1 MDQTQWKALNQML
14 TKQTSGQKSSS
25 AAGSHSQHKSGLSA
39 NQQQQ
44 YVIVA
49 GGSSQA
55 ATSGTGRTGTAG
67 QRSARQSVNGAT
79 RTQGSASGETEIVKS
94 LLTGRQY
101 GQSILRPDVGR
112 GSRQQGRTASAGQH
126 AAQQA
131 KGSGKQMSLLQTNW
145 QQTQQQ
151 AADASSTSA
160 IQIDPSGLQQVAFSS
175 DMIPEGL
182 GPGEVMYM
190 MVGDVAYQIVGSSKA
205 GGDVSALSATSGI
218 SLDDLAT
225 ISAQQESL
233 KPDMSTFHLQAGDAS
248 SSPSTIVSQD
258 VLQAG
263 IDGQQFLQTM
273 PDGTIATMTE
283 DGMQIVMMAGDG
295 YEASQSGKEGETAST
310 IKLGGQDFVLQ
321 AGQHLPPELQEM
333 VAKGLPIDWS
343 NYEFIIEG
351 ENGPETADAFVMG
364 PTGDHSEV
372 LGIQE
377 MAMVSSGE
385 AVSVLGGGAESG
397 AYSVVTSGAEVG
409 VDEAQSSITVQVITA
424 CPGEFDDGE
433 FAYIYASGDDGNLQE
448 TGAGSATSD
457 DIKPRVIPYSGFLNS
472 FLDFVQGKG
481 GATLSGVASSSAV
494 TGRPSLPKYA
504 LDSASKSKDDHL
516 HQKYK
521 GTPMTIIYTDVTDS
535 SGRPVSYVVTG
546 GSADGLERGKL
557 SAPSGKRKRNQMDGD
572 GDDSGKAEKLY
583 RLSDDG
589 FDLEKVGVKR
599 SSNYVDELS
608 ASGRAK
614 ARSKSRGSSSGRP
627 SVPEANRLG
636 VFAVAES
643 PMLDGPVVHVTQSE
657 PHFYQK
663 GDFVIDR
670 KDAYKLDSYPIWRI
684 ENGKLLQKFDPEL
697 EDGLFI
703 HKSASV
709 YSSWS
714 GDIKSNFKPI
724 MVEVVSTSSTSMGRK
739 QDVRVRVL
747 DKYRTK
753 APDESLEQNPL
764 LQLFNIYLHV
774 LLNQVFE
781 PSYISAIQ
789 QQNLEC
795 YLEPLVQIDQLL
807 VEAEQAVLQEITWK
821 EGFKMELDTW
831 SCYMIVGLR
840 ADQLTLCQAADGT
853 AEKSVMT
860 IKLYGHTYDRETLL
874 AAANELSLAN
884 AKEFPIGRATVE
896 RVGIYH
902 SLHHFKFLLFTKCKE
917 EASFVKSTT
926 GKSVEEVIDDCIQ
939 NRIWVHQLLLD
950 LKGLLERYI
959 IIKTEDDAREAE
971 SVAAAQ

>member
-1 MDQTQWKALNQML
+1 MIN
-14 TKQTSGQKSSS
+14 GQIF
-25 AAGSHSQHKSGLSA
+25 AFLGSHSQHKSGLSG

-44 YVIVA
+44 YVVVA

-55 ATSGTGRTGTAG
+55 APSGTGRTGTAG
-67 QRSARQSVNGAT
+67 QRTARQSVNGAT

-112 GSRQQGRTASAGQH
+112 GSRQQGRTASAGQ
-126 AAQQA
+126 QA
-131 KGSGKQMSLLQTNW
+131 KGSGKQMSLLQSNW

-205 GGDVSALSATSGI
+205 GGDVSATSGI

-233 KPDMSTFHLQAGDAS
+233 KPDMSTFHLQAGDVS
-248 SSPSTIVSQD
+248 SSPTIVSQD

-295 YEASQSGKEGETAST
+295 YEASQPGKEGETAST

-377 MAMVSSGE
+377 MAMVSGGE
-385 AVSVLGGGAESG
+385 AVSVLGGGESG

-409 VDEAQSSITVQVITA
+409 VDESQSSITVQVITA

-433 FAYIYASGDDGNLQE
+433 FAYIYASGDDGNSQE
-448 TGAGSATSD
+448 TGAGSASD
-457 DIKPRVIPYSGFLNS
+457 DVKPRVIPYSGFLNS

-481 GATLSGVASSSAV
+481 GAMRSGVASSAV

-504 LDSASKSKDDHL
+504 LDSASKSKDDL

-521 GTPMTIIYTDVTDS
+521 GTPMTIIYTDVTDP

-557 SAPSGKRKRNQMDGD
+557 SAASGKSKDGC
-572 GDDSGKAEKLY
+572 
-583 RLSDDG
+583 
-589 FDLEKVGVKR
+589 F
-599 SSNYVDELS
+599 
-608 ASGRAK
+608 
-614 ARSKSRGSSSGRP
+614 P
-627 SVPEANRLG
+627 
-636 VFAVAES
+636 
-643 PMLDGPVVHVTQSE
+643 
-657 PHFYQK
+657 
-663 GDFVIDR
+663 
-670 KDAYKLDSYPIWRI
+670 
-684 ENGKLLQKFDPEL
+684 
-697 EDGLFI
+697 
-703 HKSASV
+703 
-709 YSSWS
+709 
-714 GDIKSNFKPI
+714 
-724 MVEVVSTSSTSMGRK
+724 
-739 QDVRVRVL
+739 VRVG
-747 DKYRTK
+747 
-753 APDESLEQNPL
+753 
-764 LQLFNIYLHV
+764 
-774 LLNQVFE
+774 
-781 PSYISAIQ
+781 
-789 QQNLEC
+789 
-795 YLEPLVQIDQLL
+795 
-807 VEAEQAVLQEITWK
+807 QE
-821 EGFKMELDTW
+821 F
-831 SCYMIVGLR
+831 
-840 ADQLTLCQAADGT
+840 
-853 AEKSVMT
+853 
-860 IKLYGHTYDRETLL
+860 
-874 AAANELSLAN
+874 
-884 AKEFPIGRATVE
+884 
-896 RVGIYH
+896 
-902 SLHHFKFLLFTKCKE
+902 
-917 EASFVKSTT
+917 
-926 GKSVEEVIDDCIQ
+926 
-939 NRIWVHQLLLD
+939 
-950 LKGLLERYI
+950 
-959 IIKTEDDAREAE
+959 
-971 SVAAAQ
+971 